1 MKMDNSQEAQ
11 NGHTVSKLPEKSK
24 EKTAQRISNPV
35 RPRLLSLKK
44 AAEYLGVSEW
54 GMRTIIWNGDIPSV
68 RYPGGRKFYIDVK
81 DLDAFVE
88 ANKTTYN

>member
-1 MKMDNSQEAQ
+1 MQSH
-11 NGHTVSKLPEKSK
+11 NGHSGVELPEKSK
-24 EKTAQRISNPV
+24 EKAAQRINNPQ
-35 RPRLLSLKK
+35 RPRLLPLKK

-88 ANKTTYN
+88 ANKTTFN

>member
-1 MKMDNSQEAQ
+1 MQAQ
-11 NGHTVSKLPEKSK
+11 NGHSGMELTENQSKKK
-24 EKTAQRISNPV
+24 AQRISNPV

>member
-1 MKMDNSQEAQ
+1 MQAQ
-11 NGHTVSKLPEKSK
+11 NGHSNMELPESQSK
-24 EKTAQRISNPV
+24 NRAQRINNRV
-35 RPRLLSLKK
+35 LPRLLPLKK

-88 ANKTTYN
+88 ANKTTFN